1 MHRLV
6 HALIGTL
13 PLAACHAAGQVR
25 SSPPPSIVAA
35 LAPMMIETGV
45 RVACLADTLGV
56 PAGTVPIDLLLT
68 SDSGASSSVVR
79 VVFTRTPPSNQQPVL
94 TFELGEIGQSR
105 RVGESCGSR
114 GATLRASAARFSAL
128 ELDFATWAPIRITV
142 RDPEWRPL
150 TTRTFTESTPRA
162 FELTWR

>member
-114 GATLRASAARFSAL
+114 ARPYAHQRRDSRHWSSTSQRGHRSELPCGILSGAHSRHEPLRKAL
-128 ELDFATWAPIRITV
+128 HAL
-142 RDPEWRPL
+142 
-150 TTRTFTESTPRA
+150 SS
-162 FELTWR
+162 